1 MLNPSATLRAEK
13 TPYASNSEFSEL
25 LDELKKSAARSSNNN
40 AISLTILFRV
50 LNRLVFIVRW
60 CPRNMVAMKSRQP
73 NSVS

>member
-25 LDELKKSAARSSNNN
+25 LDELKSAARSSNNN

-60 CPRNMVAMKSRQP
+60 CPRNMAAMKSRQP